1 MALLTFAEPM
11 PKSHLRVL
19 APAKLNITLAV
30 GPRRADGFHDLDSLV
45 VGVDLCDRISLFE
58 GAADGANVRVSGAAI
73 DPASNLVTRA
83 VDAFRSAAG
92 DHADGVRFDL
102 EKRIPIGSGMGGGS
116 SDAAAALHLLNERF
130 GRPLSA
136 ASMREVGATIG
147 SDVPVFFALPAA
159 RMTGRGETVEPVSLS
174 WSGWAL
180 LVSAPV
186 EVSTAAVY
194 RRYDGLHPRSDLR
207 DVTGEALSCR
217 NAEKLNG
224 IAFNNLREAVFDVA
238 PQIGELAL
246 RLNRA
251 GRGRFALTGAGS
263 TFFRFYD
270 DEAAARDDMQL
281 VLSRIGD
288 VTATVARCPVGL
300 STDNSEDN

>member
-1 MALLTFAEPM
+1 MALLTFAGTM
-11 PKSHLRVL
+11 PKSPPRVL

-30 GPRRADGFHDLDSLV
+30 GPRRRDGFHDLDSLV
-45 VGVDLCDRISLFE
+45 VGVDLCDRLSMTDCAGE
-58 GAADGANVRVSGAAI
+58 VSEVRVRGEAL

-83 VDAFRSAAG
+83 LEAFRAAVG
-92 DHADGVRFDL
+92 DDVAEVRFDL

-136 ASMREVGATIG
+136 EALQAVGATIG

-159 RMTGRGETVEPVSLS
+159 RMTGRGESVAPVSFG
-174 WSGWAL
+174 WSGWVL
-180 LVSAPV
+180 LISAPV
-186 EVSTAAVY
+186 GVSTSAVY
-194 RRYDGLHPRSDLR
+194 RRYDELPPRSEPRRSSDEASVWRTAERLNDAAFNDLR
-207 DVTGEALSCR
+207 D
-217 NAEKLNG
+217 
-224 IAFNNLREAVFDVA
+224 AVFDVA
-238 PQIGELAL
+238 ARVGELAA
-246 RLNRA
+246 RLEGL

-270 DEAAARDDMQL
+270 GEAAARDDMHH
-281 VLSRIGD
+281 VLSRVGD
-288 VTATVARCPVGL
+288 VSATIARCPVGL